1 MRTAV
6 AFDVKEVSADRAYSS
21 RSNLHAVHNAGAM
34 VYIPFKKGSTAGV
47 THHKFDGLW
56 SRMWAYYQYKQ
67 AEFLERYHQRSNVE
81 TTFAMVKAKFGGSVR
96 AKTPTAQVNEALLK
110 FVCHN
115 IVVLIQSIYELGIAP
130 AFWSE
135 PDCPKSR
142 ETAPNL
148 TLNPLF

>member
-1 MRTAV
+1 MDTREQRGVKVHAMETQVLVTALGPDDPDDGDAGRQMRGLAIAALTTNIRKNRLGYAV
-6 AFDVKEVSADRAYSS
+6 PSQS
-21 RSNLHAVHNAGAM
+21 
-34 VYIPFKKGSTAGV
+34 
-47 THHKFDGLW
+47 
-56 SRMWAYYQYKQ
+56 
-67 AEFLERYHQRSNVE
+67 EFLECYHQRSNVE

-110 FVCHN
+110 FLCHN